1 MSSRFFLGV
10 FVNSR
15 TGNRNIRKVEKVL
28 LLVENEEN
36 AWVKLMF
43 FNEAPSFSR
52 LLTDIDVRDFLPTH
66 DKFFQAF
73 PTSVLDVIK
82 HG

>member
-43 FNEAPSFSR
+43 FNEAPPLSP
-52 LLTDIDVRDFLPTH
+52 DY
-66 DKFFQAF
+66 
-73 PTSVLDVIK
+73 
-82 HG
+82 

>member
-1 MSSRFFLGV
+1 MSLRFFLGV

-15 TGNRNIRKVEKVL
+15 AGNRNIHKVEKVL

-43 FNEAPSFSR
+43 FNEAPTLSPD
-52 LLTDIDVRDFLPTH
+52 LLR
-66 DKFFQAF
+66 
-73 PTSVLDVIK
+73 
-82 HG
+82 